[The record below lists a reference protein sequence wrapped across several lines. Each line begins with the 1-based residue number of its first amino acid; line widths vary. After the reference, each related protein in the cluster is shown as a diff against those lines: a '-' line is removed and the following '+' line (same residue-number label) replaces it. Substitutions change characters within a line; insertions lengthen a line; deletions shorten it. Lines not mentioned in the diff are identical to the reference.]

1 MATHFKKDQ
10 EGFYLPCAPSD
21 SGAFPMTLTQIPEP
35 SKLKPPV
42 VCCDDFIKATSKI
55 KPTVSQK
62 DLERQ
67 HEFTEEF
74 GQEG

>member
-1 MATHFKKDQ
+1 
-10 EGFYLPCAPSD
+10 
-21 SGAFPMTLTQIPEP
+21 MTMMQIPET
-35 SKLKPPV
+35 KLLKVPP
-42 VCCDDFIKATSKI
+42 VCCDDFIQALSRI